1 MLAVIDYGSGN
12 LKSVSQ
18 ALQRA
23 AQTSGLDEEILVTS
37 NPADLYSAE
46 RLVLPGVGAFAD
58 CMAGLEKIPGIK
70 TALEDTVVKEGKP
83 FLGICVGMQLM
94 ANTGFENGR
103 QQGLSW
109 IEGEVT
115 ALPRGAWKVPHMGW
129 NELTIVK
136 SHPVF
141 ENIPGQTD
149 FYFVHSYHFEC
160 NNSEDCL
167 ATTDYGVRICSVVGR
182 DNILGVQFHPE
193 KSQLQGLR
201 FLINFLKWRP

>member
-23 AQTSGLDEEILVTS
+23 AQTSGFDEEILVTS

-58 CMAGLEKIPGIK
+58 CMAGLEKIPGIR

-141 ENIPGQTD
+141 ENIPVQTD
-149 FYFVHSYHFEC
+149 FYFVHSYRFEC